1 MIKLLLYISKLRIW
15 PFVILFVILATL
27 LAIGVVAVESY
38 WLTGR
43 FFDSNLM
50 TVALVTPLFVGG
62 PILYFLAHIIRY
74 LVTVQESL
82 KKAEEELT
90 KSNKRLSD
98 AQEIAHMGFWE
109 FDIETDKLFWSDEVY
124 RIFGLKPQEFEATFE
139 GFMHY
144 VHPDDRE
151 ALGKE
156 YQRSLEEKSFYH
168 IVHRTLRKDGTVRFV
183 DERCEHTYDSDGK
196 AIRSVG
202 IVFDI
207 TERIADE
214 QKLQRLFD
222 LQKNIVIQ
230 TDGKRLKKA
239 NLSFLH
245 FFGYVKLEDFLKE
258 YDCICDLFVEDD
270 KFFHLKM
277 VDEKK
282 NWIVALEQLPRKER
296 VVSIL
301 SGNGHNHIFSVSVN
315 RFDDDDYIVSFTDI
329 SETMQEQM
337 SLQQRVSRDYLTG
350 AYSRDFFQTH
360 IHDII
365 ENAQKRD
372 KFVGLIMLDIDH
384 FKEVNDTFG
393 HDVGDTVLTHLV
405 ATIKYSI
412 RSSDLLIRWG
422 GEEFLLI
429 IEAESMEALERMAE
443 HVRQRVEHEP
453 FDRVEQLTCSFG
465 IALHDLNETI
475 DKSIKRAD
483 VALYEAK
490 AAGRNK
496 VVWAKE

>member
-1 MIKLLLYISKLRIW
+1 MTRILSYISKLKIW
-15 PFVILFVILATL
+15 PFVFIFTSLATL
-27 LAIGVVAVESY
+27 LAIGVIVLESY
-38 WLTGR
+38 WLTGG

-50 TVALVTPLFVGG
+50 TVALITPLFVGG

-74 LVTVQESL
+74 LVSIQESL
-82 KKAEEELT
+82 RKIEEELT

-139 GFMHY
+139 GFMNY

-151 ALGKE
+151 ALGQE
-156 YQRSLEEKSFYH
+156 YKRSLEEKSFYH

-183 DERCEHTYDSDGK
+183 DERCEHTYDTNGK

-207 TERIADE
+207 TDRIADE

-230 TDGKRLKKA
+230 TDGKSLKKA

-245 FFGYVKLEDFLKE
+245 FFGYDALEDFLKE
-258 YDCICDLFVEDD
+258 HDCICDLFEEDA
-270 KFFHLKM
+270 KFFHLKK
-277 VDEKK
+277 VGEQE
-282 NWIVALEQLPRKER
+282 NWIVALELLPKKER
-296 VVSIL
+296 VVSIA
-301 SGNGHNHIFSVSVN
+301 SRQGQRHIFSVSVN
-315 RFDDDDYIVSFTDI
+315 RFDDDDFIVSFTDI
-329 SETMQEQM
+329 SETMEEQM
-337 SLQQRVSRDYLTG
+337 SLQQRVSRDQLTG

-365 ENAQKRD
+365 ENAKKR
-372 KFVGLIMLDIDH
+372 KMSLGLVMLDIDH
-384 FKEVNDTFG
+384 FKRVNDTFG
-393 HDVGDTVLTHLV
+393 HDVGDVVLTHLV
-405 ATIKYSI
+405 AAVKYSI
-412 RSSDLLIRWG
+412 RSTDLLIRWG

-429 IEAESMEALERMAE
+429 IEAESMEALGRMAE
-443 HVRQRVEHEP
+443 HVRQRVETEP
-453 FDRVEQLTCSFG
+453 FDRVEHVTCSFG
-465 IALHDLNETI
+465 IVLHDVNETI
-475 DKSIKRAD
+475 DRSIKRAD

-490 AAGRNK
+490 EGGRNK
-496 VVWAKE
+496 VVWAEE